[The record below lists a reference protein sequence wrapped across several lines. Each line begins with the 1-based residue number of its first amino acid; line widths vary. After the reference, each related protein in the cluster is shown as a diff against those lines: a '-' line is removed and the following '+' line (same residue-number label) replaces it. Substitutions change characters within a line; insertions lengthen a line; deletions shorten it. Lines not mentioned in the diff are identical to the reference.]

1 VGAIRQWVALV
12 EEYECIYGVVD
23 YHAITV
29 EYDPDDLRR
38 RTLDTALI
46 LIACGLDPAKCH
58 LIVQSHV
65 AEHTE
70 LAWIFNCLTPIG
82 EVERMTQFKDKS
94 RQHKA
99 NINMG
104 LMDYPVLQAADILVY
119 KAGFVPV
126 GEDQVQHV
134 ELSREIARKFNARFG
149 QVFPEP
155 QAILSCAPRIMG
167 TDGKI

>member
-1 VGAIRQWVALV
+1 
-12 EEYECIYGVVD
+12 
-23 YHAITV
+23 
-29 EYDPDDLRR
+29 
-38 RTLDTALI
+38 
-46 LIACGLDPAKCH
+46 
-58 LIVQSHV
+58 
-65 AEHTE
+65 
-70 LAWIFNCLTPIG
+70 
-82 EVERMTQFKDKS
+82 MTQFKDKS

-155 QAILSCAPRIMG
+155 KAILSCAPRIMG
-167 TDGKI
+167 MEGKNKMSKTLNNYIGILEDEGSVWEKLRTP